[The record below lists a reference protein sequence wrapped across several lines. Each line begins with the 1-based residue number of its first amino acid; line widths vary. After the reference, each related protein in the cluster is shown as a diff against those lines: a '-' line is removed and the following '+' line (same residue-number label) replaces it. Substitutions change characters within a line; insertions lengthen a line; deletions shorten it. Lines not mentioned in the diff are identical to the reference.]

1 MQATSVGTSAG
12 PGVGAGAAAAPVPL
26 VANAAAFA
34 ALQKQEPHHA
44 APTTVPAAAG
54 AAAAPSRRPPPL
66 ASPSATRGG
75 WNPPNKRISAAMFE
89 KEDETE
95 LSLAEGEVLE
105 LVSDMGDG
113 WSDCRNE
120 RGETGFVPSSYLFE
134 VAPEAP

>member
-1 MQATSVGTSAG
+1 
-12 PGVGAGAAAAPVPL
+12 VP
-26 VANAAAFA
+26 
-34 ALQKQEPHHA
+34 
-44 APTTVPAAAG
+44 TAAG
-54 AAAAPSRRPPPL
+54 AVAASPRRPPPA
-66 ASPSATRGG
+66 ASAARAG
-75 WNPPNKRISAAMFE
+75 WNPPNKRISAAAFE

-95 LSLAEGEVLE
+95 LSLTEGEVLE